1 MKISN
6 CRSYGAI
13 VIVEGTS
20 VTEVDI
26 YFNLVFFF
34 YSILNSSLI
43 QKLKA
48 KEYALKLSKM
58 FGLMYING

>member
-26 YFNLVFFF
+26 YFNLVFF

>member
-26 YFNLVFFF
+26 YFDLVF

-43 QKLKA
+43 QK
-48 KEYALKLSKM
+48 
-58 FGLMYING
+58 

>member
-43 QKLKA
+43 QK
-48 KEYALKLSKM
+48 
-58 FGLMYING
+58 